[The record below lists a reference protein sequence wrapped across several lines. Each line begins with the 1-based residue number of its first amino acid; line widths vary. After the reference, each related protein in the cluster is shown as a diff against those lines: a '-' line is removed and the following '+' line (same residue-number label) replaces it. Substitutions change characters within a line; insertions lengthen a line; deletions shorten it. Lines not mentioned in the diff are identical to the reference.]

1 MAVLLWKDAVCDLT
15 GGDVAV
21 GVGWLVR
28 GLQRWVRVRGL
39 QRWVSLHLASRAV
52 AELRDRV

>member
-21 GVGWLVR
+21 GVGWR
-28 GLQRWVRVRGL
+28 VRVL
-39 QRWVSLHLASRAV
+39 QRWVSLHLASRAE